1 MTVKSFITYNSNI
14 MTPAQNAT
22 RQPIDQ
28 SSLFKRMVV
37 GAAIGLLLI
46 SLFLFSADE
55 PNPEWGK
62 LWMIRPLIIVPL
74 AGAMGGLCN
83 YFIFHF
89 RNLAGVNKTIAMILS
104 VIVFI
109 VGLWLGVV
117 LGLDGT
123 MWD

>member
-1 MTVKSFITYNSNI
+1 MTQSNTSTSQPSQISLVK
-14 MTPAQNAT
+14 
-22 RQPIDQ
+22 RV
-28 SSLFKRMVV
+28 LV
-37 GAAIGLLLI
+37 GAGIGLLLI
-46 SLFLFSADE
+46 SLFLLSAGK

-83 YFIFHF
+83 YFIVHFHYQ
-89 RNLAGVNKTIAMILS
+89 AGINKTIAMILS
-104 VIVFI
+104 VIIFVI
-109 VGLWLGVV
+109 GLWLGIV

>member
-1 MTVKSFITYNSNI
+1 MVQTDNSTSQPHQI
-14 MTPAQNAT
+14 SLVT
-22 RQPIDQ
+22 RV
-28 SSLFKRMVV
+28 LV
-37 GAAIGLLLI
+37 GAGIGLLLI
-46 SLFLFSADE
+46 SLFLLSAGD

-83 YFIFHF
+83 YFIVHFH
-89 RNLAGVNKTIAMILS
+89 NYVGVNKAIAMIVS

-109 VGLWLGVV
+109 IGLWLGIV

-123 MWD
+123 MWN

>member
-1 MTVKSFITYNSNI
+1 MTHRNNL
-14 MTPAQNAT
+14 T
-22 RQPIDQ
+22 RQPVHPA
-28 SSLFKRMVV
+28 SLGKRMLI
-37 GAAIGLLLI
+37 GAGIGLLLI

-89 RNLAGVNKTIAMILS
+89 HNLVGVNKIIAMILS
-104 VIVFI
+104 VIVFV

-123 MWD
+123 MWN